1 MSSGRTL
8 FWAGAIVASAV
19 LIAPGL
25 QRVDTPRAVA
35 GSAVET
41 PAPQPETQVG
51 NGYVSQELLRNPDGH
66 FYAEAQVNGAQIR
79 FMIDTGA
86 TIVALT
92 REDAQRAG
100 IQFGSDRAMVRGVG
114 GAVEVIP
121 VTIDRLA
128 IGSLTRD
135 PGRGGGRRRSR
146 RVAAR
151 PELPVARRHRRDPG
165 RPDGAALNS
174 VSRRARW
181 KGSFPDLR
189 ATSLHGP

>member
-35 GSAVET
+35 GPAVET
-41 PAPQPETQVG
+41 PAPQPEMQVG
-51 NGYVSQELLRNPDGH
+51 NGYVSQELVRNPDGH

-114 GAVEVIP
+114 GPVEVIP

-128 IGSLTRD
+128 IGSLTATQVEAAVAD
-135 PGRGGGRRRSR
+135 DLGVSLLGQSFLSR
-146 RVAAR
+146 VGTVEIQGDRMV
-151 PELPVARRHRRDPG
+151 
-165 RPDGAALNS
+165 
-174 VSRRARW
+174 
-181 KGSFPDLR
+181 LR
-189 ATSLHGP
+189 